1 MDYYP
6 QSKIYHDGSH
16 YIGIPHTTNPTKRRK
31 KPPEELVEVVDEE
44 NAENT
49 AVTDPPNGEVT
60 ADFADEKDSVS
71 STTQPSDT
79 KSVSNTILPV
89 NTKESKSQK
98 PKKQAT
104 RSQIFK
110 VLYSQSK
117 DMTKAERRKFLL
129 HKMRKYFKD
138 SDTTKD
144 FVATKLEC
152 ERTNEYNRLK
162 RFRRKAYMN
171 DFNFFVTFTYDS
183 SKHEEAAFKKKLM
196 RCLAN
201 YHTRYGWKYMG
212 VWERSPKAK
221 RLHLH
226 AIVFVPDGTMPG
238 KLVTVND
245 FSFET
250 HTRQETVQNTFFND
264 RFGRTD
270 FKELN
275 PIEMKNGN
283 ALAYIT
289 KYINK
294 TNEKIVYSRDT
305 PMYVITDVMAVD
317 VACRTGE
324 DDDKLVLFDNFTC
337 WDEGCLVGEI
347 DDPKTKAQLRT
358 SNT

>member
-31 KPPEELVEVVDEE
+31 KPPEELVEVVEEENPEPSKAVAEE
-44 NAENT
+44 NAEST
-49 AVTDPPNGEVT
+49 AVTDPKYGEVT

-129 HKMRKYFKD
+129 QKMRKYFKD

-144 FVATKLEC
+144 FVTTKLEC

-171 DFNFFVTFTYDS
+171 DFNFFVTFT
-183 SKHEEAAFKKKLM
+183 
-196 RCLAN
+196 
-201 YHTRYGWKYMG
+201 
-212 VWERSPKAK
+212 
-221 RLHLH
+221 
-226 AIVFVPDGTMPG
+226 
-238 KLVTVND
+238 
-245 FSFET
+245 
-250 HTRQETVQNTFFND
+250 
-264 RFGRTD
+264 
-270 FKELN
+270 
-275 PIEMKNGN
+275 
-283 ALAYIT
+283 
-289 KYINK
+289 
-294 TNEKIVYSRDT
+294 
-305 PMYVITDVMAVD
+305 
-317 VACRTGE
+317 
-324 DDDKLVLFDNFTC
+324 
-337 WDEGCLVGEI
+337 
-347 DDPKTKAQLRT
+347 
-358 SNT
+358 